1 MTRLG
6 AVGEELDAFLD
17 RAVVLAREL
26 TGSSWAAIEVHDDR
40 ELVVHRH
47 GHEAASEHRVALSF
61 AGGHGWL
68 AAAVPE
74 HVAAELDAFVSHLG
88 ASIGQAL
95 MARAAWST
103 QTMYRTLVEQ
113 LPAVTYVR
121 NVETPGMATFMSP
134 QIEALTGFPAEV
146 WAANP
151 HLLVE
156 RLHPEDRVWVLPDQ
170 AAFSPQDM
178 TGPIRKE
185 YRVMHRD
192 GHVVWVENTAM
203 AVRDEAGG
211 VRSVMGLL
219 FDITE
224 RKALEASLR
233 EAQKLEAIGK
243 LAGGVAHDFNNL
255 LSVILGWV
263 EDLKADLIP
272 GSAQEQPV
280 EEIARAAL
288 RARDVTGKLL
298 AFGRRQMLDLRP
310 TRLDVLVGGLES
322 TLAKLAGE
330 RCVVE
335 LKLAEVDEVRVD
347 AGQMEQVLLNLVAN
361 ARDAMPEGGRIDVS
375 VYAGDRELEARRV
388 VCVAVRDDGVGVDEV
403 TRARIFE
410 PFFTTKERSRNTGLG
425 LSTALGIVQQCGGM
439 IEVQSAPGHGATF
452 TVVLPV
458 SPDLIGAA
466 LAEVRELSPGRR
478 RTILIV
484 EPDQQIRRLVVMLL
498 GRLGHR
504 AWEAKDAATALDRMS
519 DGPDLV
525 ICNVAGRN
533 SGGEL
538 ASLLRERD
546 AALPLVLLTDHADV
560 LVGPLAASLG
570 AKVLRKPFT
579 LRALSSALGPDSDL

>member
-6 AVGEELDAFLD
+6 VAGEALGDFLE
-17 RAVVLAREL
+17 RVVVLTREL
-26 TGSSWAAIEVHDDR
+26 SEGQATIEVHDDH
-40 ELVVHRH
+40 EQLVHRR
-47 GHEAASEHRVALSF
+47 GDAAAPATQIALSF

-68 AAAVPE
+68 AVPTSTPELEAFAAYV
-74 HVAAELDAFVSHLG
+74 G

-95 MARAAWST
+95 MVRATRST

-121 NVETPGMATFMSP
+121 HIETPGMAMFMSP
-134 QIEALTGFPAEV
+134 QIEAMSGFPAEV

-151 HLLVE
+151 QMLVE

-170 AAFSPQDM
+170 ASFSPQDM

-185 YRVMHRD
+185 YRVIHRD
-192 GHVVWVENTAM
+192 GHVVWVENTAL

-211 VRSVMGLL
+211 VRFVMGLL

-224 RKALEASLR
+224 RKRLEASLR
-233 EAQKLEAIGK
+233 DAQKLEAIGK

-263 EDLKADLIP
+263 EDLKADVIP
-272 GSAQEQPV
+272 GSPQEQPI

-288 RARDVTGKLL
+288 RARDLTSKLL

-310 TRLDVLVGGLES
+310 TRMDVLVGGLES
-322 TLAKLAGE
+322 TFTKLAGE

-361 ARDAMPEGGRIDVS
+361 ARDAMPAGGRIDVS

-388 VCVAVRDDGVGVDEV
+388 VCVAVRDQGVGLDEV

-425 LSTALGIVQQCGGM
+425 LSTALGIVQQCGGS

-452 TVVLPV
+452 TLVLPV
-458 SPDLIGAA
+458 SPDLIDAA
-466 LAEVRELSPGRR
+466 LAEVRESPARGG

-504 AWEAKDAATALDRMS
+504 AWEAKDAASALERMT

-525 ICNVAGRN
+525 ICNVAGRH
-533 SGGEL
+533 SGREL
-538 ASLLRERD
+538 AHILRERD
-546 AALPLVLLTDHADV
+546 PGLPLVLLTDHADV
-560 LVGPLAASLG
+560 LVGPLAAALG
-570 AKVLRKPFT
+570 ASVLRKPFT
-579 LRALSSALGPDSDL
+579 LKALSLALGAATS